1 MNLINNFTYPFR
13 DFYRRVRNVLRWLP
27 TIWKDRD
34 WDNSYITEI
43 LIRKLE
49 FTRDFYLSDKPYS
62 SEAKRTADEIQ
73 EAITRLHQTRDS
85 WEFYEDPALE
95 QLELKWGQT
104 TYKSIPYQYDKD
116 GNVLTYRME
125 TVYDKEKVYTPEH
138 KEQYSKEFKEVLQTA
153 RKQYMKDKIKAYKFI
168 AKNIDKWW
176 D

>member
-1 MNLINNFTYPFR
+1 MSLINNITYPFR

-34 WDNSYITEI
+34 WDHSYINEI

-62 SEAKRTADEIQ
+62 SEASRTADEIQ
-73 EAITRLHQTRDS
+73 EAISRLHQTKDS

-95 QLELKWGQT
+95 HLERKWGKT
-104 TYKSIPYQYDKD
+104 TFDFVPYKYTDN
-116 GNVLTYRME
+116 GGVLTYAME
-125 TVYDKEKVYTPEH
+125 CKTEKVFTPED
-138 KEQYSKEFKEVLQTA
+138 KEQYSKEYREIM
-153 RKQYMKDKIKAYKFI
+153 KQAQKGYMKDKIKAYKFI